1 MVSLLLLLEKCMYMS
16 YGKSCDSH
24 FYIRFYINYL
34 IMDANIDGVAF
45 IYKFF
50 CEKVNGLLQFIQKS
64 K

>member
-1 MVSLLLLLEKCMYMS
+1 MYMS

-34 IMDANIDGVAF
+34 IMDANIDGIAF

-50 CEKVNGLLQFIQKS
+50 REKVNGLLQFIQKS

>member
-24 FYIRFYINYL
+24 FYIRFYITYL
-34 IMDANIDGVAF
+34 IMGANIDGTTF

-50 CEKVNGLLQFIQKS
+50 YAKMNGLLQFIQKS